1 MSGARSP
8 MPLSRLTAFFR
19 AAMVFWALVVGL
31 SFLWSLRSGRQALTE
46 LARREAELSLQK
58 DLSLRGWVTARGGVY
73 VPVDAG
79 VGPNPL
85 LASHPER
92 DIVTPG
98 GRRLTLMNPA
108 CVLRSLY
115 EFAHG
120 RPFAAHLTSLC
131 PVSSFTRPDPWE
143 ETALRRLQ
151 AGEQAVEETV
161 TVEGELR
168 FRSMVP
174 VVTEGG
180 CCQCHDG
187 PGSKEG
193 EIRGGLSVS
202 VPLGAYAAS
211 LWKQD
216 LQLIVSHLCIF
227 LLGFGGIRWA
237 RRQAVDHL
245 HAEEKA
251 EVSLKESEERFRSL
265 VETSSDWVWEMDTA
279 MVYTYCS
286 PRVFDQLGYQPAEL
300 VGKPLG
306 TLVPE
311 EEGRRLREFGATVV
325 RERRPIVDL
334 ITHLTTKSGRRVTLE
349 TNAVPVFGPDGV
361 LTGYRGI
368 HRDVTERERVQAELR
383 REKERAQSYLDLAN
397 VMIISIDRAGLV
409 ILANPRACEVLGWH
423 RDEIIG
429 HNWFDTFLPEGMR
442 ASVRQTH
449 QRILAGDLE
458 PARYFEN
465 PVLTR
470 SGEQRLIAWH
480 NATLRDVH
488 GQILGS
494 LSSGDDITERRRV
507 EDELN
512 RLRDLLASIID
523 SMPSILVG
531 VDEAL
536 RVVQWSREAGKV
548 AAPGEVRGRTL
559 SLAFPCLGPF
569 VGRVRKAIEERRVVS
584 EPQVLLSYGGDTRLA
599 DITIYPLLGAGLGG
613 AVLRVDDV
621 TERAR
626 LAEMMVQTEK
636 MMSVGGLA
644 AGMAHEIN
652 NPLAGIL
659 QSVQVI
665 QQRIAADSPANLE
678 AAREA
683 GVPLPGVRAFLA
695 RRHVDEMLDN
705 VREAGVRASRIVANM
720 LAFAR
725 KSTGTFTPQRLEEVL
740 DSTVELIQTDYN
752 LSRTYDFQQIEMIRE
767 YQPDLPLVPC
777 DRGMI
782 QQVFFNILKN
792 GAEAMWGERERRRPC
807 FRLRASRAEEMVR
820 IDIVDNGPGMDESVR
835 RRIFDP
841 FFTTKP
847 VGKGT
852 GLGLSVSFFIV
863 VRHHGGRLTV
873 DGHPG
878 QGCTFTVELPIGGKR
893 E

>member
-1 MSGARSP
+1 MSGARP
-8 MPLSRLTAFFR
+8 PIPPLRLAAFFR
-19 AAMVFWALVVGL
+19 AAMAFWALVVGL
-31 SFLWSLRSGRQALTE
+31 SCLWSMVAGRQALTE
-46 LARREAELSLQK
+46 LARREAGLSLQK
-58 DLSLRGWVTARGGVY
+58 DLALRNWIAARGGVY
-73 VPVDAG
+73 VPVDAAIE
-79 VGPNPL
+79 PNPL

-108 CVLRSLY
+108 CVQRSLY
-115 EFAHG
+115 EFTNG

-131 PVSSFTRPDPWE
+131 PVSSFTWPDPWE
-143 ETALRRLQ
+143 EAALRRLQ
-151 AGEQAVEETV
+151 GGEKAVEETV
-161 TVEGELR
+161 IEKGELW
-168 FRSMVP
+168 FRSMIP
-174 VVTEGG
+174 VVTEKG
-180 CCQCHDG
+180 CRQCHVG
-187 PGSKEG
+187 PGCELG
-193 EIRGGLSVS
+193 EVRGGLSVS
-202 VPLGAYAAS
+202 VPMGAYAAS
-211 LWKQD
+211 LRQQD
-216 LQLIVSHLCIF
+216 LRLFVSHLGIF
-227 LLGFGGIRWA
+227 LLGFAGIRWA
-237 RRQAVDHL
+237 RRQADEHFR
-245 HAEEKA
+245 AQEKA
-251 EVSLKESEERFRSL
+251 ESALRESEERFRAL
-265 VETSSDWVWEMDTA
+265 VETSSDWVWEMDAA

-286 PRVFDQLGYQPAEL
+286 PRVFDQLGYQPSEV

-306 TLVPE
+306 TLVSE
-311 EEGRRLREFGATVV
+311 EEGRRLREFGAVVV
-325 RERRPIVDL
+325 RERRPIVNL
-334 ITHLTTKSGRRVTLE
+334 LTHVTTRGGRRVTLE
-349 TNAVPVFGPDGV
+349 TNAVPVFGPDGA

-368 HRDVTERERVQAELR
+368 HRDVTERERVQGELR
-383 REKERAQSYLDLAN
+383 REKERAQTYLDLAN
-397 VMIISIDRAGLV
+397 VMIVSIDREGLV

-429 HNWFDTFLPEGMR
+429 RNWFDTFLPEGMR
-442 ASVRQTH
+442 AAVRETH

-470 SGEQRLIAWH
+470 SGEQRLIAWR
-480 NATLRDVH
+480 NAALRDAQ

-548 AAPGEVRGRTL
+548 AAPGGVQGRTL
-559 SLAFPCLGPF
+559 SLAFPFLGPF
-569 VGRVRKAIEERRVVS
+569 VGRVRKAIEERRVVA
-584 EPQVLLSYGGDTRLA
+584 EPQVLLSFGGDSRLA

-678 AAREA
+678 AAQEA

-695 RRHVDEMLDN
+695 RRRIDEMLEN

-725 KSTGTFTPQRLEEVL
+725 KSTGTFSPQRLEEVL
-740 DSTVELIQTDYN
+740 DSTVELIQTDYD

-767 YQPDLPLVPC
+767 YQPDLPPVPC

-792 GAEAMWGERERRRPC
+792 GAEAMWGERQRRRPC
-807 FRLRASRAEEMVR
+807 FRLRASRVEEMVR
-820 IDIVDNGPGMDESVR
+820 IDIADNGPGMDESVR

-873 DGHPG
+873 DAHPG